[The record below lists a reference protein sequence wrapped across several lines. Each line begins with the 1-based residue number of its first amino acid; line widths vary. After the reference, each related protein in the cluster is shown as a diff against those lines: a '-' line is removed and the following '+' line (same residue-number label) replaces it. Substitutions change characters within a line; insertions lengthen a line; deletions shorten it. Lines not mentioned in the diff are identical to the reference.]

1 MKQLIQFK
9 KQRDLGAILNDTFSF
24 LRHEYKPFFALIL
37 QITLPYLI
45 LFFVGLGFLLFTVGD
60 FMEIAVGESS
70 PLKGQEINFVL
81 LIVSFL
87 VLAIAGILVFALSNS
102 TTIHYI
108 KSYIKNNGEVN
119 TESVKKNV
127 KDTFWS
133 FVGLSTLKWIAIFFG
148 FMLCFLPGVYLIV
161 PMSVVFCIMVFEKKT
176 AMDAFSDSFKFIKDK
191 WWITFL
197 VLLVIGILIAI
208 IGGVLSIPAT
218 IYSYIKMGIF
228 SGEFDPELNPL
239 EIYKDPVY
247 IVLNLINYAFRIFLN
262 FITLIATVF
271 IYFNINE
278 KKNFSGTFEQ
288 IDALGK
294 IDK

>member
-60 FMEIAVGESS
+60 FMEIVATGSS
-70 PLKGQEINFVL
+70 PLEGQEMNLLL
-81 LIVSFL
+81 LIVSTL

-108 KSYIKNNGEVN
+108 KSYIKNDGEVN
-119 TESVKKNV
+119 TENV
-127 KDTFWS
+127 KNNIKETFWS
-133 FVGLSTLKWIAIFFG
+133 FVGLSILKWIALIVG
-148 FMLCFLPGVYLIV
+148 FMLCFFPGVYLVV

-176 AMDAFSDSFKFIKDK
+176 AMDAFSDSFKFIKDE

-288 IDALGK
+288 IDA
-294 IDK
+294 

>member
-60 FMEIAVGESS
+60 FMEIVATGSS
-70 PLKGQEINFVL
+70 PLEGQEMNLLL
-81 LIVSFL
+81 LIVSTL

-108 KSYIKNNGEVN
+108 KSYIKNDGEVN
-119 TESVKKNV
+119 TENV
-127 KDTFWS
+127 KNNIKETFWS
-133 FVGLSTLKWIAIFFG
+133 FVGLSILKWIALIVG
-148 FMLCFLPGVYLIV
+148 FMLCFFPGVYLVV

-176 AMDAFSDSFKFIKDK
+176 AMDAFSDSFKFIKDE